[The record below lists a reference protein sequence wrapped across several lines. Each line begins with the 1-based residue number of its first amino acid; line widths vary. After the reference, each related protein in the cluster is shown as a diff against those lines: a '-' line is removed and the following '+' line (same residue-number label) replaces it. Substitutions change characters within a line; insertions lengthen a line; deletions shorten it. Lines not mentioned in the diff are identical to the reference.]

1 MTHLRTIFAI
11 ARKDAQEIFL
21 DRAKL
26 VSILAPLALTL
37 IWVLISNVVGGHA
50 TTLLVYNPDQSKLEQ
65 VVSGGFSDAQIIQAN
80 SPADVSAAF
89 GANGTSDKNAAYDIG
104 LVIPAGFEQGL
115 HSGSQPQVSL
125 YVNEKNVSA
134 QQATLLQA
142 AITSYARAVAA
153 PAPPIDLMTATI
165 NPPATTTLFSRS
177 NIYGVMALAVSFEV
191 GLAMMPGLLIEEKE
205 KKTLRM
211 LMVSPATFGDVI
223 IGKLLVVLVVQ
234 LALSVVVVTL
244 LGGFSGNMELMLLYL
259 ALGGTLAISVGLFIG
274 SLLDNAAAL
283 AGLQIVPIL
292 VFIIPAIFIALAPYV
307 GSSTPIL
314 QIIKFLPPYYVF
326 DGAYNALKNQ
336 GTFSGNVLDVGV
348 TLGCTAIA
356 VLVTLWVLRRQSAVA
371 AVI

>member
-1 MTHLRTIFAI
+1 MTHLRAIFAI
-11 ARKDAQEIFL
+11 ARKDAQDIVV

-37 IWVLISNVVGGHA
+37 IWVLITNVIGGH
-50 TTLLVYNPDQSKLEQ
+50 TTKLLVYNPDQSKLQQ
-65 VVSGGFSDAQIIQAN
+65 VVSSAFADAQITQAN

-89 GANGTSDKNAAYDIG
+89 GPNGSSDKNASYDIG
-104 LVIPAGFEQGL
+104 LIVPSGFEQGL

-134 QQATLLQA
+134 QQAALLQA

-153 PAPPIDLMTATI
+153 PTPPIDLMTATI
-165 NPPATTTLFSRS
+165 NPPVTTTLFSRT

-191 GLAMMPGLLIEEKE
+191 GLTTMPGLLIEEKE

-223 IGKLLVVLVVQ
+223 IGKLLVVLVLQ
-234 LALSVVVVTL
+234 LALSVVVVSL
-244 LGGFSGNMELMLLYL
+244 LGGFGGNMALMLLYL
-259 ALGGTLAISVGLFIG
+259 ALGGALAISVGLLIG
-274 SLLDNAAAL
+274 SLVDNAAAL
-283 AGLQIVPIL
+283 GGLQIVPIL
-292 VFIIPAIFIALAPYV
+292 AFIIPAIFIALAPYI
-307 GSSTPIL
+307 GSGSPIL

-336 GTFSGNVLDVGV
+336 GTFGGNVVDIGV

-356 VLVTLWVLRRQSAVA
+356 VLLTLWVLRRQSAVVA
-371 AVI
+371 AI